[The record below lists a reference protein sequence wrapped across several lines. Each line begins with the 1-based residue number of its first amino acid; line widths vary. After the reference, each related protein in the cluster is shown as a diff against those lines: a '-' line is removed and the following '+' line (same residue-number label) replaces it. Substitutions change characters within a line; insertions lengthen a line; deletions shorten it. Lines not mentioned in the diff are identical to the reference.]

1 MTTLIFV
8 DKPAVAR
15 IVLNHL
21 PADIDPQDAYVVHML
36 LTGPARMQF
45 VRGKPMSAYPLI
57 AEPRFTLNEN
67 VRYAAHPVATYA
79 KGLQDTIAVTN
90 LPAVH
95 RIVYAVDPD
104 HSGIW
109 AFRTALSLWFGDDA
123 AHAPHEA
130 WLLTGLD
137 ERSVKA
143 ALGAKT
149 TTAALEKSYDY
160 ACTKRYFEYQ
170 WTNNG
175 HAVLALNGIGAPSKF
190 GLQLLYF
197 LRQQA
202 ALLSE
207 GQLVACMERWCG
219 TGKYPCGEM
228 GSPASRASLL
238 EQLRILG
245 FVVHTKNG
253 VALSD
258 QGNTLLA
265 RLHPGY
271 EDLDLPLRLDQWCT
285 QGLAASKPSIDK
297 YIRTVFGKQLRFA
310 ARAQSVS
317 Q

>member
-45 VRGKPMSAYPLI
+45 VRGKPISDYPLI
-57 AEPRFTLNEN
+57 AEPRFTMAESIS
-67 VRYAAHPVATYA
+67 YAAHPVATYA
-79 KGLQDTIAVTN
+79 RRLDTVSLAN
-90 LPAVH
+90 LPTVH

-104 HSGIW
+104 HNGIW
-109 AFRTALSLWFGDDA
+109 AFRTALSLWFGNEA
-123 AHAPHEA
+123 ARAAHEA

-137 ERSVKA
+137 ERSVKTA
-143 ALGAKT
+143 IEAKT
-149 TTAALEKSYDY
+149 TTSALDEAYDY

-170 WTNNG
+170 WTNNA
-175 HAVLALNGIGAPSKF
+175 HAVLAQNGVGAPSKF

-197 LRQQA
+197 LRRQTGP
-202 ALLSE
+202 LSE
-207 GQLVACMERWCG
+207 AQLVACMARWRG

-238 EQLRILG
+238 EQLRMLG
-245 FVVHTKNG
+245 FVLSTKNG
-253 VALSD
+253 VFLAD
-258 QGNTLLA
+258 QGNALLA
-265 RLHPGY
+265 RLHPDC
-271 EDLDLPLRLDQWCT
+271 EDLDLPQRLDQWCVA
-285 QGLAASKPSIDK
+285 GLQASKPSIDK

-310 ARAQSVS
+310 ARAQSLS